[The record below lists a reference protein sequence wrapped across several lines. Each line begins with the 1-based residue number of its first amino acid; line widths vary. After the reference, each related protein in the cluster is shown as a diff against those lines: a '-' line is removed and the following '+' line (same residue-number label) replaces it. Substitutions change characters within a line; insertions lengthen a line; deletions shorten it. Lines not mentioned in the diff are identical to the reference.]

1 MSTCSVAFGAYS
13 HGNHY
18 GVIRRTF
25 QFWYVCKYFNA
36 FMRFHGA
43 KGQWSSIQLGYDCHV
58 GPHKDAHNLHSSVN
72 WAISFGDFTNGRL
85 WLERNSQTKAGNDNE
100 ITEAILSD
108 GTRAQGYLLDT
119 RRRMTSFSPKTQH
132 GVEQWTGVRCS
143 IVAYTTRRLGEMTRP
158 ERDVLRSNGFPL
170 GRSEGSA
177 DWEKEHRVRPKKSI
191 RRSLWKGAQRAS
203 AMIAL
208 SMTAASSYIA
218 ECIAHG
224 KSPDQVSLLEVGG
237 VELTCETIEAGFRT
251 IEPLSWNDYLEPQRG
266 LDVHDTLSK
275 LKPQVLWF
283 QGNAV
288 ESAFEVTEQIV
299 ATADLQLG
307 LGGDFVYQANVCDP
321 FWEHPKLKGLLREQP
336 HSYQASGDDRIL
348 RVGGQCD
355 RFREEQR
362 EGSDG
367 DKEELVASHSSDGKH
382 EGDQGASAIHF
393 DKSVPKHVQSA
404 LARLHQNS
412 ED

>member
-1 MSTCSVAFGAYS
+1 
-13 HGNHY
+13 
-18 GVIRRTF
+18 
-25 QFWYVCKYFNA
+25 
-36 FMRFHGA
+36 
-43 KGQWSSIQLGYDCHV
+43 
-58 GPHKDAHNLHSSVN
+58 
-72 WAISFGDFTNGRL
+72 
-85 WLERNSQTKAGNDNE
+85 
-100 ITEAILSD
+100 
-108 GTRAQGYLLDT
+108 
-119 RRRMTSFSPKTQH
+119 
-132 GVEQWTGVRCS
+132 
-143 IVAYTTRRLGEMTRP
+143 
-158 ERDVLRSNGFPL
+158 
-170 GRSEGSA
+170 
-177 DWEKEHRVRPKKSI
+177 
-191 RRSLWKGAQRAS
+191 
-203 AMIAL
+203 MIAL
-208 SMTAASSYIA
+208 SVTAASSYIA

-321 FWEHPKLKGLLREQP
+321 FWEHPKFKGLLREQP

-393 DKSVPKHVQSA
+393 DECTQACSISSGETTPK
-404 LARLHQNS
+404 LGTS